1 MKLVNHTPFPAM
13 VFEARD
19 LDDVARHVLVVRGT
33 MTLRGVPRL
42 SQQQSPLVMG
52 DTHHGDPATSS
63 TRDESDLAPFKPRT
77 DVLVRGTARAPG
89 GVPAGQWEASVTVG
103 SLSKR
108 VRVTGPRAWL
118 REGDRWRLSAPTPV
132 ASVPLRY
139 ELAYGGTAREG
150 DREDR
155 CEQNPVGVGYAPPWF
170 RDGKDHL
177 AAPQIELPD
186 DPLVDIDRPI
196 APAGFGPLGKAWL
209 PRRASAGTYDDA
221 WVRSRWP
228 TLPRDFDAAFWNCAP
243 HGLVAPGYLAGD
255 EHVTLTGFDP
265 RGPIAFR
272 LPGHTVFTLLRHRV
286 GVMLPFTM
294 RLDTVTVDVDAM
306 EVGLVWRFVT
316 AVDPPIRDM
325 EVRMIFNEP
334 NAAEAPRHG

>member
-19 LDDVARHVLVVRGT
+19 LDDVARHVLVVRAT
-33 MTLRGVPRL
+33 MTLRGAPRL
-42 SQQQSPLVMG
+42 SQHQQPLVMG

-77 DVLVRGTARAPG
+77 DVLVRGTMHPPG
-89 GVPAGQWEASVTVG
+89 GLASPAWEASVTVG
-103 SLSKR
+103 QRASRL
-108 VRVTGPRAWL
+108 RVTGPRWWL
-118 REGDRWRLSAPTPV
+118 REGDRWRLTAPTAV
-132 ASVPLRY
+132 TEVPLRY

-150 DREDR
+150 EREDR
-155 CEQNPVGVGYAPPWF
+155 CEHNPVGVGYAPPWWREG
-170 RDGKDHL
+170 RDHI
-177 AAPQIELPD
+177 AAPQLEWPD

-209 PRRASAGTYDDA
+209 PRRAKAGTFDDA

-228 TLPRDFDAAFWNCAP
+228 VLPRDFDPAFWNCAQP
-243 HGLVAPGYLAGD
+243 SLTAPGYLAGD
-255 EHVTLTGFDP
+255 ERITLTGFDP
-265 RGPIAFR
+265 AGPVSFA
-272 LPGHTVFTLLRHRV
+272 LPGHTVFTLLRHRS

-294 RLDTVTVDVDAM
+294 RLDTVTVDLDAR

-316 AVDPPIRDM
+316 AVDPPIADM
-325 EVRMIFNEP
+325 EVRMIFHEP
-334 NAAEAPRHG
+334 EATEAPRHG